1 MDHEMNQR
9 LHERDVRI
17 LAAKHS
23 DDALIRTALALDLAL
38 RRTAWRVL
46 GRQPSRSEG
55 SSISRSTPGSST
67 S

>member
-23 DDALIRTALALDLAL
+23 DDALIRAVFVLDLAL
-38 RRTAWRVL
+38 RRAAWRLL
-46 GRQPSRSEG
+46 GLSG
-55 SSISRSTPGSST
+55 L
-67 S
+67 

>member
-23 DDALIRTALALDLAL
+23 DDALIRTVVALDLAI
-38 RRTAWRVL
+38 RRAAWRVL
-46 GRQPSRSEG
+46 GLARADAARRSVQH
-55 SSISRSTPGSST
+55 
-67 S
+67 